1 MVWLSV
7 TTSALTGTW
16 FADHTVGSFQLPTLR
31 VCRGQGA
38 IVTVMEAIVPTG
50 QLVSVQ
56 VAVYV
61 VVEVGET
68 RMLLPVAPVFQF
80 MIPLQPEADRVVLE
94 PEQTWLAGKALSIGM
109 FDEHGVYRPWTLLY
123 LPEK

>member
-7 TTSALTGTW
+7 TTSVLTGTW

-31 VCRGQGA
+31 VCKGQGA
-38 IVTVMEAIVPTG
+38 IVTVMEAIVPIG

-61 VVEVGET
+61 VVEAGET
-68 RMLLPVAPVFQF
+68 RMLLPVAPVFQL
-80 MIPLQPEADRVVLE
+80 MVPLQPTADRVVLA
-94 PEQTWLAGKALSIGM
+94 PEQTWPDGKVLSIGM
-109 FDEHGVYRPWTLLY
+109 FDEHGVYSPRTLL
-123 LPEK
+123 